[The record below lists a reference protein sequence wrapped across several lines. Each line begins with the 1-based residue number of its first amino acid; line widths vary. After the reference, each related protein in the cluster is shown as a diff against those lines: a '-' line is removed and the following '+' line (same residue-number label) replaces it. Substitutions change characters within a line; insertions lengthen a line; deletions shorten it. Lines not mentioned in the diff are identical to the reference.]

1 MKLSEIKFDA
11 FNPLNTLL
19 YFYVTKK
26 GNWEEIQKSLV
37 EKDELPDISDMQTTL
52 EAWRKEVL
60 EKTPEAQVISI
71 LDLTSTKAYPTWLT
85 KFRRPPY
92 VLVYTGSLETLKPK
106 NKLLVVEDGSISK
119 MLRRYG
125 IAHGY
130 ADANGIT
137 TYINSPEVGDLVS
150 TFVEDEATA
159 RERLVSI
166 GDRFLAIDGNPAFL
180 ETMKMFK
187 KSTDMK
193 KLYALPGN
201 AGCMCNKLIKSG
213 WHLCDSGEDLISI
226 PGSK

>member
-1 MKLSEIKFDA
+1 MKLSEIKFED

-19 YFYVTKK
+19 YFYATKK
-26 GNWEEIQKSLV
+26 GNWEEIQKALS
-37 EKDELPDISDMQTTL
+37 EKEELPPVATMQATL
-52 EAWRKEVL
+52 EEWRKAIL
-60 EKTPEAQVISI
+60 EKTPDAQVVTI
-71 LDLTSTKAYPTWLT
+71 LDLTSTKLCPTWLT

-92 VLVYTGSLETLKPK
+92 VLVYTGSLETLNPK

-150 TFVEDEATA
+150 NFVEDEVTA

-180 ETMKMFK
+180 ETMKMLK

>member
-1 MKLSEIKFDA
+1 MKLNELKFED
-11 FNPLNTLL
+11 FNPLNVLL
-19 YFYVTKK
+19 YFYATKK
-26 GNWEEIQKSLV
+26 GNWEEIQKALS
-37 EKDELPDISDMQTTL
+37 EKEELPNVETMRTTL
-52 EAWRKEVL
+52 EDWRKAIL
-60 EKTPEAQVISI
+60 EKTPDAQVVTI
-71 LDLTSTKAYPTWLT
+71 LDLTSTKLYPTWLT

-92 VLVYTGSLETLKPK
+92 VLVYTGSLETLNPK

-137 TYINSPEVGDLVS
+137 TYINSAEEGDLVS
-150 TFVEDEATA
+150 TFMEDEETA
-159 RERLVSI
+159 RERLVAI
-166 GDRFLAIDGNPAFL
+166 GDRFLAIDGKANFL
-180 ETMKMFK
+180 ETMKKFK
-187 KSTDMK
+187 KSTNTK
-193 KLYALPGN
+193 NLYALPGN